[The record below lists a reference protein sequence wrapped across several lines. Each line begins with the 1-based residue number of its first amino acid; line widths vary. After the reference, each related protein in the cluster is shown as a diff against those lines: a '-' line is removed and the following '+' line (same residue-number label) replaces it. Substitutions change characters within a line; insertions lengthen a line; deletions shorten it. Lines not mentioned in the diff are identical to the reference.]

1 MIEQWTFLYF
11 QLTFLECRSE
21 DKMSVLLYLL
31 RTVIKPSEQTVIFA
45 ATKHHVEYINMV
57 R

>member
-1 MIEQWTFLYF
+1 MALHL

-21 DKMSVLLYLL
+21 DKIAVLLYLL
-31 RTVIKPSEQTVIFA
+31 RSIIKPSEQTVIFA

-57 R
+57 NCFIG